1 MLREQAL
8 DIWKAGVTAVA
19 SDRLVRNA
27 VTCHGRSLT
36 VCGHVFDIAALDRIV
51 VLGAGKA
58 GAGMAAAVEAALGD
72 KLTDAKVIGW
82 VNVPADCVRSLR
94 RIVIHAARPAGM
106 NEPTEE
112 GVAGTQRILE
122 LARDAGPSDLVIV
135 LVSGGGSALLPAPIP
150 GITLADKQSVTRFLM
165 QSGASIQELNAV
177 RKRLSLVKGGRLV
190 RATSKAKA
198 IFSLIISDVIDDR
211 LDVIAS
217 GPTVEDTGTTA
228 EALAVLERYGAQPP
242 EVPESVWSALRHTT
256 PIQPPLP
263 LGEGGRRPG
272 EGREELEPPILSGDS
287 HERLLA
293 RTTSNATCSPHPNPL
308 PEGEGTAARPLV
320 HNHVI
325 GNNAT
330 ALEAAA
336 SKARELGFAV
346 KSLGSNNAG
355 EARAVGRELAELCR
369 RIRDGQGDVAPP
381 ICVLSGGEPVVK
393 LTPTVQ
399 PRKGGRN
406 QEVALAALQHL
417 WHDGLDR
424 IAILSGGTDGED
436 GPTDA
441 AGAVVDEPLRQFVL
455 AKGLDPAEFLAINN
469 SYSFFE
475 QIGGLILTGPT
486 HTNVMDLRVAV
497 IV

>member
-8 DIWKAGVTAVA
+8 EIWKAGVAAVA
-19 SDRLVRNA
+19 SDRLVQNA
-27 VTCHGRSLT
+27 VTCDGRSLL
-36 VCGHVFDIAALDRIV
+36 VCGHEFDVTALERIV

-72 KLTDAKVIGW
+72 ELTDAKVIGW
-82 VNVPADCVRSLR
+82 VNVPADCVRPLR
-94 RIVIHAARPAGM
+94 RIVLHTARPAGM

-122 LARDAGPSDLVIV
+122 LARDAGASDLVLV
-135 LVSGGGSALLPAPIP
+135 LISGGGSALMPAPIP
-150 GITLADKQSVTRFLM
+150 EITLADKQAVTRFLM
-165 QSGASIQELNAV
+165 CSGANIQELNAV
-177 RKRLSLVKGGRLV
+177 RKRLSLVKGGGLA
-190 RATSKAKA
+190 RAASGAKTLC
-198 IFSLIISDVIDDR
+198 SLIISDVIGDP

-217 GPTVEDTGTTA
+217 GPTVEDSGTA
-228 EALAVLERYGAQPP
+228 ADALAVLERFGAHPP
-242 EVPESVWSALRHTT
+242 DVPKSVWSALQHKSTK
-256 PIQPPLP
+256 QSPLP
-263 LGEGGRRPG
+263 L
-272 EGREELEPPILSGDS
+272 
-287 HERLLA
+287 
-293 RTTSNATCSPHPNPL
+293 
-308 PEGEGTAARPLV
+308 GEGTAARPLV
-320 HNHVI
+320 YNHVI

-336 SKARELGFAV
+336 RRARELGFTV
-346 KSLGSNNAG
+346 NSLGSNNAG

-369 RIRDGQGDVAPP
+369 RIRDGQTELTPP
-381 ICVLSGGEPVVK
+381 TCVLSGGEPVVK
-393 LTPTVQ
+393 LTSTDQ

-406 QEVALAALQHL
+406 QEVVLAALQHL

-441 AGAVVDEPLRQFVL
+441 AGAVVNEPLRQFVL

-497 IV
+497 IG